1 MPNCI
6 TCCLVII
13 CVFCVLL
20 VSVKIFYR
28 FVKIPDQVGDDVRG
42 EVPDQV
48 GDDVCQVVIAGLTG
62 NLFILQRL
70 HRIAH
75 RDAQAVHDNAA

>member
-6 TCCLVII
+6 TYCLVII

-48 GDDVCQVVIAGLTG
+48 GDDVAVIAGLTG

-70 HRIAH
+70 HRIAP

>member
-1 MPNCI
+1 MPNYI
-6 TCCLVII
+6 TYCLVII

-28 FVKIPDQVGDDVRG
+28 FVKIPDQVGDDVA
-42 EVPDQV
+42 
-48 GDDVCQVVIAGLTG
+48 VIAGLTG

-70 HRIAH
+70 HRIAP

>member
-1 MPNCI
+1 MPNYI
-6 TCCLVII
+6 TYCLVII

-28 FVKIPDQVGDDVRG
+28 FVKIPDQVGDDV
-42 EVPDQV
+42 
-48 GDDVCQVVIAGLTG
+48 CQVVIAGLTG

-70 HRIAH
+70 HRIAP